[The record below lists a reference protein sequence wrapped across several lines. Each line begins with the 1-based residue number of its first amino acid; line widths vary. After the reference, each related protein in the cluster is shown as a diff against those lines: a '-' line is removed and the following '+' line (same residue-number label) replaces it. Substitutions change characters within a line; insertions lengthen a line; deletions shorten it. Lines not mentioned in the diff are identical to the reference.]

1 MKTITIDGIEYQL
14 TPVTTETPKPV
25 QWEPKQVEKD
35 EEYFSLSLS
44 GYVKACVE
52 ETDLYDA
59 GRASFG
65 NYFHTEQEAE
75 EAAKQVRQLLR
86 LLAYVR
92 EFAPEWKADWR
103 SDTQEKWFV
112 YYDHLTDKWD
122 TVYRHKLE
130 YALVYMPQEVAEEL
144 VRKLNSGE
152 VVL

>member
-25 QWEPKQVEKD
+25 QWEPKQVEKG
-35 EEYFSLSLS
+35 EKYFSLNLS
-44 GYVKACVE
+44 GYVEACVE
-52 ETDLYDA
+52 ETDLYDVQ
-59 GRASFG
+59 RTSFG
-65 NYFHTEQEAE
+65 NYFHTLQEAE

-92 EFAPEWKADWR
+92 EFAPEWKENW
-103 SDTQEKWFV
+103 SNYTQERWFV
-112 YYDHLTDKWD
+112 YFDNHANKWD
-122 TVYRHKLE
+122 TY
-130 YALVYMPQEVAEEL
+130 YQYSININTVYMPQGVAEEL